1 MAAPTVS
8 PTVVVTAELI
18 EGLVASGGY
27 THPLFNP
34 TPAQRSSGV
43 AAPLPGQGVLL
54 LAGGLAEQSGA
65 LDDAIA
71 LVELKSVTFL
81 RMVRA
86 GQVLSLELTPGV
98 ERATKSGKVIREY
111 RWLVREHGGDPVMEA
126 TAVMLMNQGSQE

>member
-1 MAAPTVS
+1 M
-8 PTVVVTAELI
+8 
-18 EGLVASGGY
+18 
-27 THPLFNP
+27 
-34 TPAQRSSGV
+34 
-43 AAPLPGQGVLL
+43 

-86 GQVLSLELTPGV
+86 GQVLSLELTPEV

-126 TAVMLMNQGSQE
+126 TAVMLMNQGGQE